1 MTTGSDR
8 KITYWEKFDGQ
19 VIRKIDGSE
28 EGELNALAITH
39 SGEHFV
45 TGGEDTILRIWGYD
59 DGQKYYEGCGHSG
72 AITKV
77 NTTINSDSNFAR
89 SEDHSF
95 GGN

>member
-1 MTTGSDR
+1 
-8 KITYWEKFDGQ
+8 

-28 EGELNALAITH
+28 EGELNALAITKE
-39 SGEHFV
+39 GEHFV

-77 NTTINSDSNFAR
+77 HCILCRFKFHPTR
-89 SEDHSF
+89 RPLYQ
-95 GGN
+95 